1 MTTDAIGKME
11 QFLGTLIME
20 KRTEQNIQLLTAK
33 DAAKICRL
41 SKRSWFRLSAAG
53 RIPKAVKIGG
63 SVRWKLS
70 DVEQWLEMGC
80 PIRKEFEAR
89 VEAKK

>member
-1 MTTDAIGKME
+1 
-11 QFLGTLIME
+11 ME
-20 KRTEQNIQLLTAK
+20 KRTDRNIQLLTAK

-41 SKRSWFRLSAAG
+41 SKRSWFRLSAAA

-63 SVRWKLS
+63 SVRWRLS

-80 PIRKEFEAR
+80 PNRREFEAR
-89 VEAKK
+89 QGAEK